1 MPVKQ
6 YQDLIAW
13 QKAIGLV
20 TDIYRTSSS
29 FPRDEMY
36 GLTSQLRRAAISIPS
51 NIAEGQ
57 GRASTGE
64 FIQFLCH
71 ARGSLFE
78 VETQVIVAHNLGY
91 VSTVQMD
98 ALIAKISEL
107 GRVLNGLITAVQG
120 RKKTGASHHPLVT
133 SH

>member
-1 MPVKQ
+1 MAVKQ

-13 QKAIGLV
+13 QKAITLV
-20 TDIYRTSSS
+20 TEIYKASSS

-36 GLTSQLRRAAISIPS
+36 GLTSQLRRAAVSVTS

-57 GRASTGE
+57 GRATSGE
-64 FIQFLCH
+64 LIQFLCH

-78 VETQVIVAHNLGY
+78 LETQVIVANNLSY
-91 VSTVQMD
+91 VADAQRE

-107 GRVLNGLITAVQG
+107 GRILNGLITSLQR
-120 RKKTGASHHPLVT
+120 RKRSGASH
-133 SH
+133 